1 MSVAISLYRADARC
15 FLRQHNKKIM
25 RNYISPAIRL
35 TIGLLVILSVLYP
48 LFVAAISK
56 LAPGGGNGVT
66 IMANGRVVG
75 YANVGQKFTEDRYF
89 NSRPSAV
96 DYNAAGSGGSNKGP
110 SNTEYL
116 GVVQARID
124 TFLVHNPGV
133 NKADIPAE
141 LVTAS
146 GSGLDPHL
154 SPTGASAQIARI
166 ARVRNIPVARL
177 QQLVDEQTE
186 GPLLG
191 LFGPS
196 TVNVLK
202 LNIAL
207 DALKK

>member
-1 MSVAISLYRADARC
+1 MKTHIL
-15 FLRQHNKKIM
+15 
-25 RNYISPAIRL
+25 PAIRL
-35 TIGLLVILSVLYP
+35 TLALLVLLSVIYP
-48 LFVAAISK
+48 LVVAGIAK

-66 IMANGRVVG
+66 VSANGRVVG

-96 DYNAAGSGGSNKGP
+96 GYNAAGSGGSNKGP
-110 SNTEYL
+110 SNPDYL
-116 GVVQARID
+116 KEVQARID

-133 NKADIPAE
+133 NRAEVPAE

-154 SPTGASAQIARI
+154 SPAAAKIQVVRIARI
-166 ARVRNIPVARL
+166 RGLSAERL
-177 QQLVDEQTE
+177 NQLVDEQTE

-196 TVNVLK
+196 RVNVLK

-207 DALKK
+207 DGLK